1 MKSPYCRAYCLLD
14 FAFSCQATLA
24 QAQPTNV
31 AAAVATNLSVATSA
45 THTNTGTK
53 SLDFMKDAP
62 AWVSNLIALVSLVV
76 SAINLWVVVHF
87 FFRSSSDRVAER
99 DADRSERDART
110 TREVGNFWIQE
121 LILRTSNDFVH
132 GFFDIAPPGAE
143 LALMWKTAPPRM
155 PVTAPFLSS
164 GNLPVDTLR

>member
-132 GFFDIAPPGAE
+132 GFFDIY
-143 LALMWKTAPPRM
+143 
-155 PVTAPFLSS
+155 
-164 GNLPVDTLR
+164 